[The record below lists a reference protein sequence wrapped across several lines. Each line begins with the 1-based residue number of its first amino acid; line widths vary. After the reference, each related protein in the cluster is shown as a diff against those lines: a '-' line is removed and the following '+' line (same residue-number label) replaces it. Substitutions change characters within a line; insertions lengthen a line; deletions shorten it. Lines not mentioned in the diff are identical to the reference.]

1 MKDVFDV
8 AYWVEHAKKQL
19 VPDNFQPN
27 KIEHIGE
34 DMEKWLATARG
45 DLDRWL
51 DFDEL
56 GESYQVF
63 NEALT
68 KSQFSSMMMALLNV
82 QWSAF
87 EEMRALKD
95 ELKNIYK
102 GIVRSGEKMIYLL
115 NKLERF
121 SRGNGLEETPEFNL
135 ETTRRIN
142 FELSVLLAEIKKA
155 KPDFGTHINN
165 AIGKGIKGG
174 NDEDIP
180 TKVRHV
186 LSILIN
192 DTDIEFD
199 YKVRHAL
206 TKLLSKAIYNSGFD
220 DGTEKLPP
228 DLPIDAVDYQVKTLC
243 PSRYVKSNSPKT

>member
-1 MKDVFDV
+1 MKDLFDV
-8 AYWVEHAKKQL
+8 ACWVEDVKNQL

-27 KIEHIGE
+27 KIEYIGE
-34 DMEKWLATARG
+34 DMEEWLAPARD

-63 NEALT
+63 NEVLT
-68 KSQFSSMMMALLNV
+68 KVQFSSMMIALLNV

-87 EEMRALKD
+87 EETRALKD

-102 GIVRSGEKMIYLL
+102 GIVSSGEKMIHLL
-115 NKLERF
+115 SQLERF
-121 SRGNGLEETPEFNL
+121 SRGDGLKETPEFNL
-135 ETTRRIN
+135 DSTRRIC
-142 FELSVLLAEIKKA
+142 FELSVLLAEVKKA
-155 KPDFGTHINN
+155 QPDFGTHINN

-186 LSILIN
+186 LSVLIN

-199 YKVRHAL
+199 HKVRHAL
-206 TKLLSKAIYNSGFD
+206 TKLLSQAIYNSGLD
-220 DGTEKLPP
+220 DGTEKLLP
-228 DLPIDAVDYQVKTLC
+228 DLPIDAVDYQVKKLC
-243 PSRYVKSNSPKT
+243 PSRYVKSNPPKT